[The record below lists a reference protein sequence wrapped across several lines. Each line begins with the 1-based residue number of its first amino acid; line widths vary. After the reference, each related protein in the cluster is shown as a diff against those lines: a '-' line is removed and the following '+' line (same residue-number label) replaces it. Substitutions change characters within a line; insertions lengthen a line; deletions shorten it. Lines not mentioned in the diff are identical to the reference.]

1 MGEEKDNESLLSKQ
15 ELETLKEI
23 AKASKEHLELI
34 EEVREMQKNKKSGK
48 KK

>member
-1 MGEEKDNESLLSKQ
+1 MEEKKDKDSLLSKQ

-34 EEVREMQKNKKSGK
+34 EDVREMQKNKKTGK